1 MNQTLTTLGIT
12 ETVSPPLR
20 RFVRYT
26 ISDDAVLTLTDAAEI
41 LPGRS
46 STNRAWIEVYVEP
59 IQSPSKR
66 CLYRWGDIVAAM
78 KEAM

>member
-1 MNQTLTTLGIT
+1 MNQTLTTLGTT
-12 ETVSPPLR
+12 ETVSPRLTTD
-20 RFVRYT
+20 VRYS

>member
-41 LPGRS
+41 LPGRA
-46 STNRAWIEVYVEP
+46 STNRTWIEAHVEP
-59 IQSPSKR
+59 IQSPSMR
-66 CLYRWGDIVAAM
+66 WLYRWGDVVATL
-78 KEAM
+78 KGTV